1 MFGSD
6 DFLPDGYGVEPM
18 RPITEPP
25 KPRTLAEFAALSG
38 NAMIPAP
45 QPNPAP
51 QILGNVGVATIINP
65 HLPPAMGAPPP
76 PMFTPPPPVQSA
88 PPRSMTRA
96 YGRLNASD
104 EQIPYGSPFGLPYG
118 GTDEAEVV
126 SVFRT
131 SASSAP
137 GIGRTSVAADEVDL
151 LAGVP
156 DDAVVIDW
164 GDDDFT
170 FQCAMG
176 LIEGPYDEIDPDTHL
191 GDASDEDVREGPLK
205 KLKARRET
213 KKAEKAVIEEQ
224 IKHLRNGWRFDETRK
239 LWYLDHRGEGNYLYR
254 IWQNGAV
261 AILEGKL
268 PSGVRTHG
276 LPIPAGTE
284 GAAGKV
290 RLAIIAETQKAL
302 DTRLTDVLLMLPPLP
317 APTAKAVLKEMA
329 KLDEADEAESEA
341 VDAENAEA
349 QASGM
354 KKRRRWKV
362 RGSRPKR
369 KRGGKRSRKKGK
381 KTSASDAKSAAAKE
395 QRREKLTDAALQV
408 AKRFTPS
415 GAAAPPT
422 DDFPPPGGDEEGDEG
437 GSSAGGTE
445 GGLPTWAWAL
455 IALGGAAVV
464 GGTAYVVLKKR
475 KAAAAASQPDLP
487 GSVAE
492 EG

>member
-38 NAMIPAP
+38 NAMVAAP

-76 PMFTPPPPVQSA
+76 PMFTPPPPVQAA

-96 YGRLNASD
+96 FGRLNASD

-118 GTDEAEVV
+118 NGETAEVV

-131 SASSAP
+131 SATSAP

-156 DDAVVIDW
+156 NDAVVIDW

-205 KLKARRET
+205 KLKARREA

-224 IKHLRNGWRFDETRK
+224 IKHLRNGWRFDEARK
-239 LWYLDHRGEGNYLYR
+239 LWYLDYRGEGNYLYR
-254 IWQNGAV
+254 IWQNAAV

-276 LPIPAGTE
+276 LPIPAGT
-284 GAAGKV
+284 GGSAGKA
-290 RLAIIAETQKAL
+290 RLAILTEVRKAL
-302 DTRLTDVLLMLPPLP
+302 DTRLTDVLLMTPPLP

-329 KLDEADEAESEA
+329 KLDEADEAESA
-341 VDAENAEA
+341 AIDAENASAES
-349 QASGM
+349 SGKK
-354 KKRRRWKV
+354 KKRKT
-362 RGSRPKR
+362 RGLRPKR
-369 KRGGKRSRKKGK
+369 KRGGKKSSKKSK
-381 KTSASDAKSAAAKE
+381 KPSAEDEKAASAKE
-395 QRREKLTDAALQV
+395 QRREKLTEAALQV

-415 GAAAPPT
+415 GSAVPPT
-422 DDFPPPGGDEEGDEG
+422 DDLPPPVDEESGGEG
-437 GSSAGGTE
+437 GEEAGGTA

-455 IALGGAAVV
+455 IAIGGVAAV
-464 GGTAYVVLKKR
+464 GGAYVVMKKR
-475 KAAAAASQPDLP
+475 KAAPSAQAGLP
-487 GSVAE
+487 GPVAE